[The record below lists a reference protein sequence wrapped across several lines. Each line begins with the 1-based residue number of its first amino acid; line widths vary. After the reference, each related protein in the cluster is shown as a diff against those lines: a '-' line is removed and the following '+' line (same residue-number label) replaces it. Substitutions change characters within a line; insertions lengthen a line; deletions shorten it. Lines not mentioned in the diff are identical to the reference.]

1 MSQQFR
7 VDRGEEVSSE
17 SAQSDTVTS
26 QDLQAMKQMVHEISH
41 SPELFY
47 EYSPVYMKRFL
58 SVQHMGE
65 NTDSYDGPTA
75 PKEIPYYCQ
84 DCNSLQKNHGRSSIK
99 KLARKLQRRRSNIP
113 LESPLVLKGC
123 KRISPNVSEKLM
135 PMPFQSDDSLLPRL
149 TQPQTFY
156 SRSPSKLSSKLQRR
170 RSTIPPESPLVLLEG
185 CKHTSKKVSAK
196 LTPMPFQSD
205 DDDSLLSRL
214 TQPQTFHRRSPSK
227 LSSKLQ
233 RRRRNIPSESP
244 PVLKGREH
252 ISPKVIAKLPPMP
265 FQSDDTYSI
274 DSHRANEFLSFC

>member
-1 MSQQFR
+1 MPGLQIPAVVKIPQDVDKEHNHNVDVSQQFR
-7 VDRGEEVSSE
+7 VDGGVEVSSE

-41 SPELFY
+41 SSELFY

-84 DCNSLQKNHGRSSIK
+84 DCNSLQTFHGRSSIK
-99 KLARKLQRRRSNIP
+99 TLPSKLQRRRSNIP
-113 LESPLVLKGC
+113 SESPLVLKGC
-123 KRISPNVSEKLM
+123 KHISPK
-135 PMPFQSDDSLLPRL
+135 
-149 TQPQTFY
+149 
-156 SRSPSKLSSKLQRR
+156 
-170 RSTIPPESPLVLLEG
+170 I
-185 CKHTSKKVSAK
+185 SAK

-205 DDDSLLSRL
+205 DSLLSRL
-214 TQPQTFHRRSPSK
+214 SQSQTLHRSSPSK
-227 LSSKLQ
+227 LPGKLQ
-233 RRRRNIPSESP
+233 RRRRTMPSESP
-244 PVLKGREH
+244 LVLKGREH